1 MEENDDRAHELRKK
15 QLAEMQKEA
24 QLREMLRKL
33 LDQTAFE
40 RLMNIRISSRD
51 MYLQIAQLLIYASQQ
66 GQLRG
71 QLTERDLIS
80 IINKI
85 KSEERE
91 GSITFKRK

>member
-1 MEENDDRAHELRKK
+1 MEENDDRVQELRKR

-33 LDQTAFE
+33 LDPQAFE
-40 RLMNIRISSRD
+40 RLMNIRISSRE

-71 QLTERDLIS
+71 QLNERDLIS